1 PEGRRAL
8 LRADR
13 GRHQLGRSR
22 EPGPPAAAD
31 AGRAVRDDPGVR
43 GSGHG
48 HLRGRQLRH
57 RRTHHCRQGAG
68 EGTEGRPEGR
78 RQVQEVT
85 DRPRGANRSRPEACP
100 PTLLRMCEV
109 SAPAAERASQPITP
123 PRPRAKARW
132 LKRAPML
139 PAMIFAIIVTQIAFA
154 ITIIISFMNWNAAY
168 PDDIGFGTVDNYVT
182 VFTDADLLRA
192 VLVTVSL
199 TVAVVLV
206 SALLGLGIALL
217 LDRKFIGRGF
227 VRTLLITPFLVVPV
241 AAALLFKHAILHP
254 SYGLLGGLLTTVFGE
269 NAPQPDLMSS
279 APLVSIGLVLVW
291 QWTPFMMLIMLAGL
305 QSRPMDVYEAALVD
319 GAGHWQT

>member
-1 PEGRRAL
+1 
-8 LRADR
+8 
-13 GRHQLGRSR
+13 
-22 EPGPPAAAD
+22 
-31 AGRAVRDDPGVR
+31 
-43 GSGHG
+43 
-48 HLRGRQLRH
+48 
-57 RRTHHCRQGAG
+57 
-68 EGTEGRPEGR
+68 
-78 RQVQEVT
+78 
-85 DRPRGANRSRPEACP
+85 
-100 PTLLRMCEV
+100 
-109 SAPAAERASQPITP
+109 
-123 PRPRAKARW
+123 
-132 LKRAPML
+132 ML
-139 PAMIFAIIVTQIAFA
+139 PALIFVIIVTQIPFA

-227 VRTLLITPFLVVPV
+227 VRTLIITPFLVVPV
-241 AAALLFKHAILHP
+241 AAALLFKHAIFNP
-254 SYGLLGGLLTTVFGE
+254 SYGLLNGMLTTVFGE

-279 APLVSIGLVLVW
+279 APLVGIGLVLVW

-319 GAGHWQT
+319 GAGPWQTFRYITLPHLRRYIELAALLGTIYIVQNFDMVFTMTSGGLGTATLPYVIYQEFFVAQDYGVASAVGVIVVVASLITATFALRTASTLLKEENS